1 MARHDDKTEQPTA
14 RRLREA
20 RRDGML
26 PQSMEVPQALTLI
39 AAIAVLPALMSDLGT
54 TLIEG
59 WKASTTIDV
68 QDPAA
73 AMTAFVD
80 LLVRSSLLLVPLV
93 AAISLA
99 AVVGRALLGGIHF
112 NTHQLQPK
120 AKKLNPLPGIKN
132 LFSVRQ
138 LGQLFRLALKLGA
151 LAAVAAA
158 LWDRFLVAVFTG
170 PADLDTYLGGIGESI
185 WVLLVAVLAVSLVA
199 GALDGGLAVRRY
211 RRDLRMSKQEVKED
225 FKQSESNPMVK
236 QEVRARQRKMSR
248 MRMMAEVAR
257 ADVVL
262 TNPTHLAVALRYEPD
277 SPAPRVVAKGAEH
290 MAARIRQA
298 AAEAGVP
305 VRENKPLAR
314 ALYASVE
321 IGELIPVQLYQAV
334 AEVLAVVYRTTR
346 HRTAGVEPD
355 RAVPVNPRRVTP
367 GANGRSRGEADRL

>member
-1 MARHDDKTEQPTA
+1 MAKNDDKTEQPTA

-39 AAIAVLPALMSDLGT
+39 AAVIVLPALLRRMQT

-59 WKASTTIDV
+59 WHSTLAIDV
-68 QDPAA
+68 DDPAA
-73 AMTAFVD
+73 ALGAFVD
-80 LLVRSSLLLVPLV
+80 LVVDSSLLLVPLLV
-93 AAISLA
+93 AISVA
-99 AVVGRALLGGIHF
+99 GVVARALLGGIHF
-112 NTHQLQPK
+112 NTNQVKPK

-138 LGQLFRLALKLGA
+138 LGQLARLAAKM
-151 LAAVAAA
+151 AA
-158 LWDRFLVAVFTG
+158 LLLVSVVMWNRFVQTVFTG
-170 PADLDTYLGGIGESI
+170 PAELSTYLSGIGNTI
-185 WVLLVAVLAVSLVA
+185 WAFLLAVLGVSVAA
-199 GALDGGLAVRRY
+199 GALDGSLAVRRY
-211 RRDLRMSKQEVKED
+211 RRDLRMSKHEVKED
-225 FKQSESNPMVK
+225 HKQTEANPMVK
-236 QEVRARQRKMSR
+236 QEIRARQRKMSR

-277 SPAPRVVAKGAEH
+277 GVAPMVVAKGADH
-290 MAARIRQA
+290 MAARIRQV

-305 VRENKPLAR
+305 VQENKPLAR

-334 AEVLAVVYRTTR
+334 AEVLAVVYRAAR
-346 HRTAGVEPD
+346 GRGRP
-355 RAVPVNPRRVTP
+355 VTP
-367 GANGRSRGEADRL
+367 SRPNPPSRRAAEDGAA

>member
-39 AAIAVLPALMSDLGT
+39 AAIAVLPALIGRLEST
-54 TLIEG
+54 VING
-59 WKASTTIDV
+59 WRASTTIDV
-68 QDPAA
+68 HDPGA
-73 AMTAFVD
+73 AMAAFID
-80 LLVRSSLLLVPLV
+80 LLVRASLLLVPLV

-99 AVVGRALLGGIHF
+99 AVLSRALLGGIHI
-112 NTHQLQPK
+112 NTHQLAPK

-151 LAAVAAA
+151 LGLVAVA

-170 PADLDTYLGGIGESI
+170 PADLTSYLGGIGNSI
-185 WVLLVAVLAVSLVA
+185 WVLLTAVLAVSVGA
-199 GALDGGLAVRRY
+199 GALDGSLAVRRY
-211 RRDLRMSKQEVKED
+211 RRDLRMTKQEVKED
-225 FKQSESNPMVK
+225 AKQSESNPAVK
-236 QEVRARQRKMSR
+236 QEIRARQRKMSR

-262 TNPTHLAVALRYEPD
+262 TNPTHLAVALRYEAD

-305 VRENKPLAR
+305 VQENKPLAR

-346 HRTAGVEPD
+346 RRSAAAEPA
-355 RAVPVNPRRVTP
+355 RRPPATPRRAEP
-367 GANGRSRGEADRL
+367 GIDGRSSGEADLL